1 MARPANEPTK
11 MLRKLAT
18 QIQTNLESLVDQY
31 DAQLAERPGYN
42 RLPETRRRL
51 LEGQL
56 LDTIAEA
63 LNTGDSHELV
73 QYVRQRALE
82 WAALGFELAWFQ
94 ESLSVPENLLV
105 PLIDS
110 VAASTFLWQA
120 LNRSQGA
127 VWQIAAER
135 TQATEHT
142 LRQSQQLLQ
151 AVMDNIPQAVFWKDQ
166 NLTYL
171 GCNRAFAEDAG
182 LTSPA
187 QVVGKT
193 DWDMPWK
200 EQAELYRA
208 DDRSVMDTG
217 TAKINYEEPQTSP
230 TGEQTWL
237 RTSKVPMRD
246 ATGQVTAVLGMY
258 EDITERRTVESVLAR
273 ERNLLRTLIDTLPD
287 QIFVKDA
294 QGHIILH
301 NEADARAMGVASTAE
316 ALGKTVFDLYPQEL
330 AEIYHADDMAVI
342 QSGQS
347 LVNQEEPSTD
357 ETGQPRWVL
366 TTKVPFSDPHGKP
379 LGLVGVARDITER
392 KRIEATLLQSEERFR
407 RFSESTQEGL
417 VFHENGLILD
427 ANTAVVALFGFAAPT
442 ELIGRNLLEFVTPE
456 SRALVIKQ
464 MQLEDVHPYE
474 VDCIRQ
480 DGSIFPVET
489 ATRTYQF
496 EGRTVRASS
505 VRDISRRKQLEQ
517 SIRDS
522 YDRRSREVEVTRQ
535 VAQEIATATD
545 VDAIFPLVVK
555 LIKERFAYYHA
566 QIFRYD
572 SVQDAVVLVAGY
584 GEAGQRMLA
593 AGHHLPMGRG
603 VVGMSAQTGEAILAT
618 DSTLDTDWQPNPNLP
633 DTKGELAV
641 PIKFHDEIL
650 GILDVQ
656 SDRAN
661 ALDQNDVLLL
671 EVLAGQIAVAIA
683 NTRTLEEASTFRALA
698 DAAGQGIA
706 FADVEGRV
714 VYANAAI
721 IRMFGLNDLDE
732 LVGRS
737 VINFYPE
744 AEHGRVQAAIGQA
757 IQTGQWM
764 GELNVKPIAGSVL
777 VPTINN
783 VFLVRDNKGQL
794 RHIAN
799 IVTNITERKLVEQ
812 RLADA
817 IRLAKIGYWSY
828 DVPTDTFTFNDQFYA
843 LMRTTAE
850 REGGYAMTSA
860 QYAQRFVHPDD
871 APLVGTEI
879 GKALAATD
887 PDYRG
892 EVSHRVYFGDGELGY
907 VTVRFTIEQDA
918 QGKTIRTSGANQDIT
933 DIRRAEEE
941 LRTSE
946 AQLSQAL
953 QAAKLGYWSYDVPT
967 DTFIFNDQFYAL
979 MRTTAEREGGY
990 TMTSAQYAQRFVHPD
1005 DAPLVGI
1012 EIGKAL
1018 AATDPDYRGEVSHRV
1033 YFGDGELG
1041 YVTVR
1046 FTIEQD
1052 AQGKTIRTSGANQD
1066 ITDIRQAEEELR
1078 TSEAQLTEALQV
1090 AKLAYWEYDVE
1101 KDLFQ
1106 FNDQFFAIFHSTVEQ
1121 HGGYQLSSAYYAQH
1135 FVHPDD
1141 LPIVGVE
1148 IEKAL
1153 TSTDRHYNR
1162 LLEHRILYADGGV
1175 GYITVNINIDRDE
1188 QGKILRYYGANQDI
1202 TERKLAEE
1210 AVRTS
1215 EAQLT
1220 EALQVAK
1227 LAYWEYDVEKDL
1239 FQFNDQFFA
1248 IFHSTVEQHGG
1259 YQLSSAYY
1267 AQHFVHPDDLP
1278 IVGVEI
1284 EKALTSTDRHYNRL
1298 LEHRILYADGG
1309 VGYIA
1314 VNINIDRDEQGKIL
1328 RYYGA
1333 NQDITERKQAD
1344 LERERLLRDV
1354 ERRANQ
1360 VEAAAEVSAAAA
1372 TIVETQPLLDTIVQL
1387 AQRRFNLYHCHI
1399 FLPDE
1404 ANRTFTVRA
1413 CGWREGDEHFGTT
1426 EDRVIQTGATQSLVS
1441 RAVRTRQPVIVDD
1454 VRADPG
1460 WLPNPAL
1467 PHVRSEIALPMI
1479 VGNEVLGVF
1488 NVHSDELAHFTEDD
1502 ARALFALATQAAVAL
1517 QNARLFEQTRRTAEE
1532 LDLLNRRLTGDVW
1545 NAYVQRKSPEHV
1557 LWASDAVNAPAPLP
1571 GLTESLAT
1579 GQLVVDEAT
1588 DQSAATITAPI
1599 ILRGETVG
1607 ALRVRAN
1614 ADEVDENVRTILS
1627 SIASHIAQAA
1637 ENTRLLEESEARLA
1651 RERALAEA
1659 TDKIRRR
1666 TEVNHILETAAAEL
1680 AQYLQASTVSVR
1692 VSRADDAT
1700 SD

>member
-1 MARPANEPTK
+1 MARPANESNK

-18 QIQTNLESLVDQY
+18 QIQANLESLVDQY

-63 LNTGDSHELV
+63 LIAGDSHELV

-82 WAALGFELAWFQ
+82 WVALGFELAWFQ
-94 ESLSVPENLLV
+94 ESLIVPENLLV

-110 VAASTFLWQA
+110 VAASSFLWQA

-135 TQATEHT
+135 TQAVEQT
-142 LRQSQQLLQ
+142 LRQSQLLLQ

-182 LTSPA
+182 LASPA
-187 QVVGKT
+187 QIVGKT

-217 TAKINYEEPQTSP
+217 AAKINYEEPQTSP
-230 TGEQTWL
+230 TGEQIWL

-246 ATGQVTAVLGMY
+246 TAGKVTAVLGMY
-258 EDITERRTVESVLAR
+258 EDITERKAVESVLAR
-273 ERNLLRTLIDTLPD
+273 ERNLLRTLIDNLPD

-294 QGHIILH
+294 QGRIILH
-301 NEADARAMGVASTAE
+301 NEADARAMGATSTEE
-316 ALGKTVFDLYPQEL
+316 ALGKTVFDLYPPEL
-330 AEIYHADDMAVI
+330 AEVYHADDMAVI
-342 QSGQS
+342 HSGQS
-347 LVNQEEPSTD
+347 LVNREEPGVD
-357 ETGQPRWVL
+357 KAGQPRWVL
-366 TTKVPFSDPHGKP
+366 TTKVPLRDPQGGP

-392 KRIEATLLQSEERFR
+392 KRIESTLLQSEERFR

-417 VFHENGLILD
+417 VFHENGRILD
-427 ANTAVVALFGFAAPT
+427 ANTAVVALFGFAAAT
-442 ELIGRNLLEFVTPE
+442 ELIGRNLLEFIVPD
-456 SRALVIKQ
+456 SRALVIQQ

-474 VDCIRQ
+474 VECIRQ

-489 ATRTYQF
+489 ATRTYQY

-505 VRDISRRKQLEQ
+505 VRDISRRKQLER

-522 YDRRSREVEVTRQ
+522 YERRSREVEVTRQ

-572 SVQDAVVLVAGY
+572 PAQDAVVLVAGY

-593 AGHHLPMGRG
+593 AGHHLSMGRG
-603 VVGMSAQTGEAILAT
+603 VVGTSAQTGEAILAT
-618 DSTLDTDWQPNPNLP
+618 DSTLDADWQPNPHLP

-671 EVLAGQIAVAIA
+671 EALAGQIAVAIA
-683 NTRTLEEASTFRALA
+683 NTRTLEEANTFRALA

-706 FADVEGRV
+706 FTDADGKL
-714 VYANAAI
+714 VYANGAVVG
-721 IRMFGLNDLDE
+721 MFKLNNVDE
-732 LVGRS
+732 LAGRS
-737 VINFYPE
+737 VIDFYPE
-744 AEHGRVQAAIGQA
+744 AEHDRVRDAIGQA
-757 IQTGQWM
+757 VQTGQWM
-764 GELNVKPIAGSVL
+764 GELNVKPITGSTL
-777 VPTINN
+777 VSTLNN
-783 VFLVRDNKGQL
+783 VFLVKDSKGQL
-794 RHIAN
+794 RFIAN
-799 IVTNITERKLVEQ
+799 IITDITERKLVEQ

-828 DVPTDTFTFNDQFYA
+828 DVPTDMFTFNDQFYA

-850 REGGYAMTSA
+850 REGGYVMSSA
-860 QYAQRFVHPDD
+860 QYTQRFVHPDD
-871 APLVGTEI
+871 APLVGAEI
-879 GKALAATD
+879 GKALVATD
-887 PDYRG
+887 PAYRG
-892 EVSHRVYFGDGELGY
+892 EISHRVYFGDGELGY
-907 VTVRFTIEQDA
+907 VTVRFTIEQDD

-933 DIRRAEEE
+933 DIRRAEEAV
-941 LRTSE
+941 RTSE

-953 QAAKLGYWSYDVPT
+953 Q
-967 DTFIFNDQFYAL
+967 I
-979 MRTTAEREGGY
+979 
-990 TMTSAQYAQRFVHPD
+990 
-1005 DAPLVGI
+1005 
-1012 EIGKAL
+1012 
-1018 AATDPDYRGEVSHRV
+1018 
-1033 YFGDGELG
+1033 
-1041 YVTVR
+1041 
-1046 FTIEQD
+1046 
-1052 AQGKTIRTSGANQD
+1052 
-1066 ITDIRQAEEELR
+1066 
-1078 TSEAQLTEALQV
+1078 
-1090 AKLAYWEYDVE
+1090 AKLAYWEYDVD
-1101 KDLFQ
+1101 KDLFL

-1141 LPIVGVE
+1141 LPIVGAE

-1175 GYITVNINIDRDE
+1175 GYITANINIERDE

-1202 TERKLAEE
+1202 TERKLAEAE
-1210 AVRTS
+1210 LQRSEQLMRTVINSTPDWIFIKDQNHRYRLVNQGYADSLHIPIDSFIGRDDLELGFPEELVRGNPEKGLAGFWADDRAVMDAGKPKVIPNDIVTIDG
-1215 EAQLT
+1215 AQR
-1220 EALQVAK
+1220 
-1227 LAYWEYDVEKDL
+1227 
-1239 FQFNDQFFA
+1239 
-1248 IFHSTVEQHGG
+1248 IFHTIKTPVRDAAGK
-1259 YQLSSAYY
+1259 
-1267 AQHFVHPDDLP
+1267 VW
-1278 IVGVEI
+1278 GVL
-1284 EKALTSTDRHYNRL
+1284 AFAR
-1298 LEHRILYADGG
+1298 
-1309 VGYIA
+1309 
-1314 VNINIDRDEQGKIL
+1314 
-1328 RYYGA
+1328 
-1333 NQDITERKQAD
+1333 DITEREQ
-1344 LERERLLRDV
+1344 LLHDV
-1354 ERRANQ
+1354 KRRANQ

-1372 TIVETQPLLDTIVQL
+1372 TIVETQPLLDNIVRL

-1404 ANRTFTVRA
+1404 ANRTYTVRA
-1413 CGWREGDEHFGTT
+1413 CGWHEGDDHFGTT
-1426 EDRVIQTGATQSLVS
+1426 EDRVIRADAMQSLVS

-1467 PHVRSEIALPMI
+1467 PNVRSEIALPMI
-1479 VGNEVLGVF
+1479 VGDEVLGVF
-1488 NVHSDELAHFTEDD
+1488 NVHSDEVAHFTEDD

-1545 NAYVQRKSPEHV
+1545 NAYVQRKSPDQV
-1557 LWASDAVNAPAPLP
+1557 IWASDAANAPAPLP

-1579 GQLVVDEAT
+1579 GQLIVDEAA
-1588 DQSAATITAPI
+1588 DQSASTITAPI
-1599 ILRGETVG
+1599 ILRGQTVG

-1614 ADEVDENVRTILS
+1614 AEEVDENVRAILTS
-1627 SIASHIAQAA
+1627 MASHIAQAA
-1637 ENTRLLEESEARLA
+1637 ENTRLLEESETRLA

-1680 AQYLQASTVSVR
+1680 AQYLQASAVSVR
-1692 VSRADDAT
+1692 VSRADDAKP
-1700 SD
+1700 D